1 MRSARTESRH
11 ILSGSTSSQMPRSS
25 TAANTPVTITH
36 AGSDVD
42 TALRSWVRFTF
53 VTREAVRAQAVAGL
67 HRLHRG

>member
-11 ILSGSTSSQMPRSS
+11 ILSGSLEPDATHPARP
-25 TAANTPVTITH
+25 ANTPVTITH
-36 AGSDVD
+36 AGADVD

-53 VTREAVRAQAVAGL
+53 VKREEVLAQAVAGL